1 MPASLLA
8 PLLPWSQMVDALNT
22 GLIVLNP
29 RGEVL
34 LWNAWVV
41 RHSGI
46 EAPAAL
52 GRTLESV
59 FANDLSLSF
68 ISALKNVLTY
78 KLPVVLSNVL
88 HRTPLPLYQRPE
100 DAVKGPQQ
108 RMPQSLT
115 LVPLRHDIASDDGFL
130 VMLQIADTSSFMK
143 RERMLQS
150 RTEKLSREAVID
162 GLTGIY
168 NRKYFDQK
176 LAIELSRAQRQKTPL
191 SLVMLDVDYFKKY
204 NDTYGHPAGDRV
216 LQAVVGAAQSQLNR
230 LSDIFARYGGEEF
243 IIILPSFDPSGATR
257 IAEKIR
263 QAVLALQLDHARSQ
277 VAQHIT
283 VSLGVATCL
292 GGVVCTETRLLDTVD
307 KALYAAKGRGRNT
320 VQWLSV
326 SDAHSTGGYV
336 TNGQNPPV
344 SSPSIE

>member
-1 MPASLLA
+1 MPAS
-8 PLLPWSQMVDALNT
+8 PIESLLPWSMMVDALNT
-22 GLIVLNP
+22 GLIVLGP

-46 EAPAAL
+46 EAQAAL
-52 GRTLESV
+52 GNTLESV
-59 FANDLSLSF
+59 FDNDLSLSF

-100 DAVKGPQQ
+100 YAAKGPQV

-115 LVPLRHDIASDDGFL
+115 LVPVRYDSTSADGFL
-130 VMLQIADTSSFMK
+130 VMLQIADTSSFVK
-143 RERMLQS
+143 RERVLQS

-176 LAIELSRAQRQKTPL
+176 LAVELSRAQRQKNPL

-216 LQAVVGAAQSQLNR
+216 LQAVVGAVQSQLNR
-230 LSDIFARYGGEEF
+230 LSDVFARYGGEEF
-243 IIILPSFDPSGATR
+243 IIILPSSDQSGATR
-257 IAEKIR
+257 IAEKVR
-263 QAVLALQLDHARSQ
+263 QAVLALKLDHARSQ
-277 VAQHIT
+277 VAEYIT

-292 GGVVCTETRLLDTVD
+292 GGVVCTETRFLDTVD
-307 KALYAAKGRGRNT
+307 KALYAAKHCGRNT

-326 SDAHSTGGYV
+326 SDTHATGGYV
-336 TNGQNPPV
+336 GNGQDPPA
-344 SSPSIE
+344 SNFYI

>member
-1 MPASLLA
+1 MPTSPLQT
-8 PLLPWSQMVDALNT
+8 LLPWTQMVDALGS
-22 GLIVLNP
+22 GLIAINP

-46 EAPAAL
+46 TAQAAL
-52 GRTLESV
+52 GCTLESV
-59 FANDLSLSF
+59 FANGLALSF

-100 DAVKGPQQ
+100 DASKGPQQ

-115 LVPLRHDIASDDGFL
+115 LVPVRYDNAGSDGFL
-130 VMLQIADTSSFMK
+130 VMLQITDTSSFVK
-143 RERMLQS
+143 RERVLQS
-150 RTEKLSREAVID
+150 LSEKLSREAVID

-176 LAIELSRAQRQKTPL
+176 LSIELSRAQRQKKPL

-216 LQAVVGAAQSQLNR
+216 LQAIVGAVQSQLNR
-230 LSDIFARYGGEEF
+230 LSDVFARYGGEEF
-243 IIILPSFDPSGATR
+243 IIILPSSDQAGASR
-257 IAEKIR
+257 IAEKVR
-263 QAVLALQLDHARSQ
+263 QAVAALHLEHTRSQ

-283 VSLGVATCL
+283 ISLGAATCA
-292 GGVVCTETRLLDTVD
+292 GGVACSETRLLDTVD
-307 KALYAAKGRGRNT
+307 KALYAAKHSGRNA
-320 VQWLSV
+320 VRWLSV
-326 SDAHSTGGYV
+326 ADTHSTGGLV
-336 TNGQNPPV
+336 AEGQDPPA
-344 SSPSIE
+344 SSYYI

>member
-1 MPASLLA
+1 MPARPIES
-8 PLLPWSQMVDALNT
+8 LLPWSLMVDALNT

-46 EAPAAL
+46 EAQTVL

-59 FANDLSLSF
+59 FANGLSLSF

-100 DAVKGPQQ
+100 DAAKGPQQ

-115 LVPLRHDIASDDGFL
+115 LVPVRYDSANADGFL
-130 VMLQIADTSSFMK
+130 VMLQIADTSSFVK
-143 RERMLQS
+143 RERVLQS

-176 LAIELSRAQRQKTPL
+176 LAVEVSRAQRQKNPL

-216 LQAVVGAAQSQLNR
+216 LQAVVGSVQSQLNR
-230 LSDIFARYGGEEF
+230 LTDVFARYGGEEF
-243 IIILPSFDPSGATR
+243 IIILPSSDQSGATQ
-257 IAEKIR
+257 IAEKVR

-277 VAQHIT
+277 VAKHIT

-307 KALYAAKGRGRNT
+307 KALYAAKHGGRNM

-336 TNGQNPPV
+336 VNGQDPPA
-344 SSPSIE
+344 SNFYI

>member
-1 MPASLLA
+1 MPASPIA
-8 PLLPWSQMVDALNT
+8 SLLPWSQMVDALGN

-34 LWNAWVV
+34 VWNAWVV

-52 GRTLESV
+52 GHTLESV
-59 FANDLSLSF
+59 FANGLSLSF

-88 HRTPLPLYQRPE
+88 HRTPLPLYLRPE
-100 DAVKGPQQ
+100 DTAKGPQL

-115 LVPLRHDIASDDGFL
+115 LVPVRYDNARADGFL
-130 VMLQIADTSSFMK
+130 VMVQITDTSSFVK
-143 RERMLQS
+143 RERLLQS
-150 RTEKLSREAVID
+150 HSEKLSREAVID

-176 LAIELSRAQRQKTPL
+176 LAIELSRAQRQKNPL

-216 LQAVVGAAQSQLNR
+216 LQALVGAVQSQLNR
-230 LSDIFARYGGEEF
+230 LSDVFARYGGEEF
-243 IIILPSFDPSGATR
+243 IIILPSSDQSGATR
-257 IAEKIR
+257 IAEKVR
-263 QAVLALQLDHARSQ
+263 QAVLALQMEHARSQ
-277 VAQHIT
+277 VGQHISI
-283 VSLGVATCL
+283 SLGAATCP
-292 GGVVCTETRLLDTVD
+292 GGTVCSGTRLLDTAD
-307 KALYAAKGRGRNT
+307 KALYAAKHGGRNQ

-326 SDAHSTGGYV
+326 TDPHTTGGYV
-336 TNGQNPPV
+336 VAGQEPPV
-344 SSPSIE
+344 SNYSN

>member
-1 MPASLLA
+1 MPAS
-8 PLLPWSQMVDALNT
+8 PITSLLPWSQMVDALGT

-59 FANDLSLSF
+59 FVNGLSLSF

-88 HRTPLPLYQRPE
+88 HRTPLPLYLRPE
-100 DAVKGPQQ
+100 DTAKGPQQ

-115 LVPLRHDIASDDGFL
+115 LVPVRYDSTRADGFL
-130 VMLQIADTSSFMK
+130 VQVTDTSSFVK
-143 RERMLQS
+143 RERLLQS
-150 RTEKLSREAVID
+150 HSEKLSREAVID

-176 LAIELSRAQRQKTPL
+176 LAIELSRAQRQKNPL

-216 LQAVVGAAQSQLNR
+216 LQALVGAVQSQLNR
-230 LSDIFARYGGEEF
+230 LSDVFARYGGEEF
-243 IIILPSFDPSGATR
+243 TIILPSSDQAGATR
-257 IAEKIR
+257 IAEKVR
-263 QAVLALQLDHARSQ
+263 QAVLALQIEHARSQ
-277 VAQHIT
+277 VGKHISI
-283 VSLGVATCL
+283 SLGVATCP
-292 GGVVCTETRLLDTVD
+292 GGEICNETRLLDTAD
-307 KALYAAKGRGRNT
+307 KALYAAKHGGRNQ
-320 VQWLSV
+320 VQCLSV
-326 SDAHSTGGYV
+326 NDPHLTGGYV
-336 TNGQNPPV
+336 VDGPEPPT
-344 SSPSIE
+344 SHYYI